1 MIRRL
6 TTYLL
11 IIFILSVSCSREKN
25 TVLSRTYHSLTAH
38 YNIYFNGEESYR
50 MGVKKV
56 SENFQDNY
64 TRILPIFYFSD
75 ESAAEI
81 AASDM
86 KRAIEKASK
95 VITLKSITA
104 KPELKKGNLTDKQK
118 EFYSQKEFNKWIDE
132 NYLLMGKAYVYTG
145 EFSLAI
151 ETFKKVIT
159 DFPDDPSRFTALVWL
174 ARAYSETGEYR
185 EAQRILDML
194 KVNEEFPKKLRDDL
208 LLSYADLFIKQEQ
221 YEKALPY
228 LQDALE
234 NIRGKNQETRMTF
247 ILAQLYQNLG
257 RPEETVDAY
266 RKVIRMNPPYEM
278 TFNAKI
284 NMASA
289 FQAGSEG
296 GEEIQNLLM
305 KMLRDDKNIDY
316 QDQIYYALGNIEMKR
331 DNEGQ
336 AIDYFNLSIRNSIN
350 NFNQAGL
357 SYLALGDLY
366 YERPDY
372 PLSQAYYDSTIQN
385 IAQDYDDYEVLS
397 LKAKNL
403 NKLVTHL
410 QIYELEDSLQMLAAL
425 PEDKL
430 NEKIDEIIQMVI
442 KEEQE
447 EKLRQEQEMMA
458 MQSGVMNQSRAG
470 TEDAGGSW
478 YFYNMAA
485 KGFGQPEFRMKWG
498 NRKLEDNWRRR
509 NKESLEIIDPAQS
522 EGEVSDTTGGKAPQV
537 LNKRTREYY
546 LKEIPLTDSALE
558 LSHQRLE
565 EALYN
570 MGTVYRNDLQDIREA
585 VNSFNEL
592 LERYPGGE
600 FGLMAAYNLYEI
612 YKERGSQ
619 IESSRFKNYILQNYP
634 DSPRAKIMAN
644 PAYVNELIEEQNRI
658 NRFYE
663 EVYQAFSMR
672 NFQKVIRDADYALKE
687 YEGHELTPKFRLL
700 RAISMGRVNGD
711 TVMTAELESV
721 IEDFP
726 EDEVSAFAKDVIASL
741 YQAVPELEVED
752 TRKEA
757 EEIYAYDEN
766 DVYFVGIRSNSVEMS
781 NQLNFNLINFH
792 LDYFPRQS
800 FGIEQVEIGDNN
812 FFLIREFDGL
822 ETVERYFK
830 VFRENMDIVFRDVD
844 RTMAIPFMISKTNLG
859 TLEED
864 LDFEKYRLYYEKYYP
879 E

>member
-1 MIRRL
+1 MYRQL
-6 TTYLL
+6 STYLL
-11 IIFILSVSCSREKN
+11 FFLLISVSCSREKN
-25 TVLSRTYHSLTAH
+25 TALSRTYHSLTAH
-38 YNIYFNGEESYR
+38 YNIYYNGEESYR

-64 TRILPIFYFSD
+64 TRILPVFYFSD
-75 ESAAEI
+75 ESAAQI

-86 KRAIEKASK
+86 KRAIEKAKK

-132 NYLLMGKAYVYTG
+132 NYLLMGKAYVYTN
-145 EFSLAI
+145 EFSMAI

-159 DFPDDPSRFTALVWL
+159 DFPDNPSRFTAFVWL

-185 EAQRILDML
+185 ESLRILDML
-194 KVNEEFPKKLRDDL
+194 KVNEELPKKLRDDL
-208 LLSYADLFIKQEQ
+208 LLSYTDLYIKQEQ

-228 LQDALE
+228 LQDALDH
-234 NIRGKNQETRMTF
+234 IRDKGRKIRMTY
-247 ILAQLYQNLG
+247 ILAQIYQNLG
-257 RPEETVDAY
+257 RPEETVDTY

-289 FQAGSEG
+289 FRAGSEG

-305 KMLRDDKNIDY
+305 KMLKDDKNIDY
-316 QDQIYYALGNIEMKR
+316 RDQIYYALGNIEMKR
-331 DNEGQ
+331 ENEGQ
-336 AIDYFNLSIRNSIN
+336 AIDYFNLSIRYNIN

-372 PLSQAYYDSTIQN
+372 LLSQAYYDSTIQN
-385 IAQDYDDYEVLS
+385 IAEDYDDYEVLS

-410 QIYELEDSLQMLAAL
+410 QVYELEDSLQRLAAL

-430 NEKIDEIIQMVI
+430 NERIDQIIQLVL

-447 EKLRQEQEMMA
+447 EKMKQEMMA
-458 MQSGVMNQSRAG
+458 MQSGVMNQSRSGSA
-470 TEDAGGSW
+470 DAGGNW
-478 YFYNMAA
+478 YFYNMTA

-509 NKESLEIIDPAQS
+509 NKESLEIVDPTQP
-522 EGEVSDTTGGKAPQV
+522 EGEVNDTTGGKTQQV
-537 LNKRTREYY
+537 LSRKTREYY
-546 LKEIPLTDSALE
+546 LMEIPLTDSAME
-558 LSHQRLE
+558 LSHQHLE

-570 MGTVYRNDLQDIREA
+570 MGVVYRNDLNDIKEA
-585 VNSFNEL
+585 IVSFDEV
-592 LERYPGGE
+592 LERYPGGT
-600 FGLMAAYNLYEI
+600 FGLMAAYNLHEI
-612 YKERGSQ
+612 YKEVGNPNKS
-619 IESSRFKNYILQNYP
+619 ESYKHYILQNYP
-634 DSPRAKIMAN
+634 NSPRAKIMAN
-644 PAYVNELIEEQNRI
+644 PSYVNELIEEQNKI

-663 EVYQAFSMR
+663 EVYQAFEIR
-672 NFQKVIRDADYALKE
+672 NFQKVIRDTDYALKE
-687 YEGHELTPKFRLL
+687 YEGHELIPKFRLL
-700 RAISMGRVNGD
+700 RAISLGRVNGD
-711 TVMTAELESV
+711 AVMTSELESV
-721 IEDFP
+721 IQDFP
-726 EDEVSAFAKDVIASL
+726 DSEVSTFAREVIASL

-752 TRKEA
+752 TRQEA
-757 EEIYAYDEN
+757 EEIYAYDEE
-766 DVYFVGIRSNSVEMS
+766 DIYYVGILSNSVEMS

-792 LDYFPRQS
+792 LDNFPRQN
-800 FGIEQVEIGDNN
+800 FGIEQKEIGDNN
-812 FFLIREFDGL
+812 FFLIREFEGL
-822 ETVERYFK
+822 ESAQRYFS
-830 VFRENMDIVFRDVD
+830 VFRENRDMVFRDVD
-844 RTMAIPFMISKTNLG
+844 RSKAIPFMISKTNLQ

-864 LDFEKYRLYYEKYYP
+864 LEFEKYRLYFEKYYP